1 MLKMI
6 KTAVLSALIGLG
18 GIAAIPAAAQADGL
32 YLNFGGGSGMGFHV
46 DDRYGRHD
54 WRHDRRDWRRGC
66 SPERALNKA
75 ERMGLR
81 RARIIGAGP
90 RTVKVAGR
98 RFHDRQ
104 IVVFANERGCPVI
117 YR

>member
-32 YLNFGGGSGMGFHV
+32 YLNFGGGSGVGLHV
-46 DDRYGRHD
+46 GERYGRHD
-54 WRHDRRDWRRGC
+54 WRHDRRDC
-66 SPERALNKA
+66 SPQRALNKA

-81 RARIIGAGP
+81 RARIIAAGP

-98 RFHDRQ
+98 KFNHRQ
-104 IVVFANERGCPVI
+104 VMVFANERGCPLI